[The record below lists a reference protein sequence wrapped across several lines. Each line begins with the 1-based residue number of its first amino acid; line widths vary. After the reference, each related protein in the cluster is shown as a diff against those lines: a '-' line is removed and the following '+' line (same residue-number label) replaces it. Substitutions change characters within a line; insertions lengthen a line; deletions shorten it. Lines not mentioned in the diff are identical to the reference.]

1 MTTVI
6 RIVELEYKIPKTD
19 EASSIVI
26 EFESASI
33 ATLLLG
39 LKLECMLLYLER
51 GI

>member
-1 MTTVI
+1 MVH
-6 RIVELEYKIPKTD
+6 IVQLEYKIPKTD
-19 EASSIVI
+19 EAESFVI

-51 GI
+51 GIQG